1 MTTTPRFT
9 GENPVLKFDKLDVQ
23 FRTEFGTVHAV
34 KGITLSVEPGEVMA
48 LVGESGSGKSVTATT
63 ALGLLPKT
71 ARIQGDTRVTDKS
84 IGQLSGRQLRSLRG
98 NRVAMVF
105 QEPMTA
111 LNPVITV
118 GEQLT
123 EAMEVHGVAFGR
135 DAWSRAVDLLNAV
148 GIPNAERRAK
158 QFPHE
163 LSGGMRQR
171 VVIAMALACDPDVII
186 ADEPTTALDVTVQ
199 AEILDLLRSLKDKL
213 NTGILLITH
222 NMGVVADMADNVAV
236 MFKGTI
242 VERGPVEQVLLQ
254 PQHPYTKR
262 LLAAVPRLG
271 EGHGQ
276 FGVAP
281 NPVEP
286 TAEAAL
292 DVRDLVVEYHR
303 AGKKPFRAVDGV
315 SFDVRRGEIVGLVG
329 ESGSGKST
337 IGRALLGLIPSKSGE
352 VRVLDQN
359 LLGLRG
365 HELKS
370 LRKRIGVIFQD
381 PAASLNPR
389 FPIGDVIAEPMS
401 VHKVGNAKEREAR
414 VHELL
419 DAVQLPRSV
428 YNRYPHELSG
438 GQRQRV
444 SIARALSLSP
454 DLLVADEPT
463 SALDVSVQASVL
475 AMFTELQREF
485 GFACLFI
492 SHDLAVID
500 SLAHRVVVM
509 QYGKIVEK
517 GTREDVLLHPQEEYT
532 RRLLAAAPVPDP
544 IEQRE
549 RREARYELLKELG
562 DEVVELDTR
571 ELDYDARGPRTES

>member
-135 DAWSRAVDLLNAV
+135 DAWDRAVDLLNAV